1 MTDANDSLAI
11 PDWPDVA
18 RQFASKCGPVID
30 RLLKDGQR
38 FDPHFNFSDAR
49 GLTLTQAARA
59 RAVREVEVVIER
71 RATATSVARK
81 FGVLFEELC
90 GLAGPDGAAKIFET
104 VAECARLHDFGRRAA
119 RGSRSR
125 AKIEVLPPTLLR
137 CKGSP

>member
-1 MTDANDSLAI
+1 VVELPQGSAGMTDANDPLAI

-30 RLLKDGQR
+30 RLIEDSPQ
-38 FDPHFNFSDAR
+38 FDPHFTFGDAKAM
-49 GLTLTQAARA
+49 TLTQAAKA

-90 GLAGPDGAAKIFET
+90 DLVGPDGAAKIFET
-104 VAECARLHDFGRRAA
+104 VAECARLHDFGRPAA
-119 RGSRSR
+119 RRSHQ
-125 AKIEVLPPTLLR
+125 
-137 CKGSP
+137 